1 MKLTNYR
8 ITNIENM
15 EEFLN
20 KLFAG
25 LKRYERLDKGFKF
38 KLTYTKDTIELKTF
52 NQNES
57 IN

>member
-1 MKLTNYR
+1 
-8 ITNIENM
+8 M

-20 KLFAG
+20 KLFIG
-25 LKRYERLDKGFKF
+25 LKKYEKDNKGFKF
-38 KLTYTKDTIELKTF
+38 KLTYTKDKIELKIF

>member
-1 MKLTNYR
+1 
-8 ITNIENM
+8 M

-20 KLFAG
+20 KLFTG

-52 NQNES
+52 NQNDS